1 MHHYNYSHIPATF
14 ITFLPIS
21 HLYTYKEEKQRMC
34 SFAAVWFLFAFSLWH
49 MCTHILNIL
58 VFMPFSAVM
67 YSALLGES
75 PRPITSQ
82 MGSYV
87 ILPECSRSALGCAL
101 SWTGPEYVPR
111 EETWRHPDET
121 ETTQMLLSFEVLPVT
136 NTLWHKLNPD
146 CEDKLV
152 PLLVYS
158 LWTCLDICC
167 KSCCW
172 FSEWPWSWPNPNQS
186 LGELTCQ
193 IWIFL

>member
-1 MHHYNYSHIPATF
+1 
-14 ITFLPIS
+14 
-21 HLYTYKEEKQRMC
+21 
-34 SFAAVWFLFAFSLWH
+34 
-49 MCTHILNIL
+49 
-58 VFMPFSAVM
+58 MPFSAVM

-111 EETWRHPDET
+111 EGTWRHPDET

-152 PLLVYS
+152 SLLSIVCEPV
-158 LWTCLDICC
+158 WTFVANLVVGLVSDLDLDQI
-167 KSCCW
+167 
-172 FSEWPWSWPNPNQS
+172 
-186 LGELTCQ
+186 LTRV
-193 IWIFL
+193 

>member
-1 MHHYNYSHIPATF
+1 MRHYNYSHIPATF

-21 HLYTYKEEKQRMC
+21 HMYTYKEEKQRMC
-34 SFAAVWFLFAFSLWH
+34 SFTAVWFLFAFSLWH

-101 SWTGPEYVPR
+101 SWTGPVRPQGGDLEASRRDWNNSNAPQLWSSSSYQHSVAQVKPWL
-111 EETWRHPDET
+111 WR
-121 ETTQMLLSFEVLPVT
+121 QACSSARL
-136 NTLWHKLNPD
+136 
-146 CEDKLV
+146 
-152 PLLVYS
+152 
-158 LWTCLDICC
+158 
-167 KSCCW
+167 
-172 FSEWPWSWPNPNQS
+172 
-186 LGELTCQ
+186 
-193 IWIFL
+193 